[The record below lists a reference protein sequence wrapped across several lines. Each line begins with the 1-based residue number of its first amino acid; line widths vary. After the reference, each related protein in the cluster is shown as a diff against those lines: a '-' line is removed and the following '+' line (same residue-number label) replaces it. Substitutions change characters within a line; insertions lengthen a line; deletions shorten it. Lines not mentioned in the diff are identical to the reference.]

1 MSGADICKEALVEG
15 RKLCKQYNEIY
26 GNNTALMICT
36 VHDEID
42 FEVKNEYAD
51 QFGNEITSLMIEVGN
66 KYVTKVNMDVE
77 TTITDFWTK

>member
-1 MSGADICKEALVEG
+1 
-15 RKLCKQYNEIY
+15 
-26 GNNTALMICT
+26 MICT

-42 FEVKNEYAD
+42 FEVKNKYAD